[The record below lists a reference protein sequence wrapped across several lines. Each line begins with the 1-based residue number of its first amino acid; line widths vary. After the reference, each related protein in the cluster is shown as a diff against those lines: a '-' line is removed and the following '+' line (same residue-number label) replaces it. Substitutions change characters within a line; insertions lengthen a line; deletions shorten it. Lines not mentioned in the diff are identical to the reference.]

1 MDSMQIHTIATVSS
15 PFTQKFGIPRQPGLA
30 PSITA
35 QIILGKE
42 YSSPEAVEGLQD
54 CSHIWLLFVFSQAVE
69 QGWKPRVRPPRLGG
83 NQKLGVFAS
92 RSPFRPNHIGMS
104 VVELITIE
112 MRDKQLVLTVSGADL
127 LDGTPIIDIKPYL
140 PYADSL
146 PQARYP
152 LASSATL
159 LTQKLVIS
167 NQAEQQITS
176 LQGAYPCDL
185 EQQISE
191 LLRCDPRPAY
201 QNDPERVYGVY
212 LYDLNIRFSVNDT
225 KINLLSI
232 DKREA

>member
-1 MDSMQIHTIATVSS
+1 
-15 PFTQKFGIPRQPGLA
+15 
-30 PSITA
+30 
-35 QIILGKE
+35 
-42 YSSPEAVEGLQD
+42 
-54 CSHIWLLFVFSQAVE
+54 
-69 QGWKPRVRPPRLGG
+69 
-83 NQKLGVFAS
+83 
-92 RSPFRPNHIGMS
+92 MS